1 MLTGKNGI
9 IILRLK
15 VRKKRHWNLNTRRT
29 GKVLRFTLIE
39 LLMAMAVFTIIA
51 LIMMRF
57 FSSAQQI
64 YSKVS
69 QRNSTFSD
77 ARIALDMMTRE
88 LQCALYNNS
97 GNPTGIYPFWLQKRQ
112 FTSADHTTKYYTT
125 ASHWDT
131 LEWNQLNFISAT
143 DMQPAGAVSNVCE
156 VRYTFVPAGET
167 IATFDKDDLDI
178 GGNAPNPINIQEGW
192 LIRSC
197 TADKIRNSDLGSY
210 EDNAKWNFYLIPYKD
225 SAGVIVDNSRITN
238 IYKDDTSSNVY
249 QQVIS
254 GVYALNFTCFIVDP
268 EPLSP
273 TYLQLVPLKA
283 MINDANGT
291 LSTIA
296 GTFGSQSSGAP
307 PALPTPQDGNINTLI
322 GTPFPVAIKIDLS
335 VMQPSDWRE
344 WHDAINRNDIST
356 ADKIK
361 GQRMRTFSRTVY
373 LDSKVSN

>member
-1 MLTGKNGI
+1 MK
-9 IILRLK
+9 
-15 VRKKRHWNLNTRRT
+15 TRRT
-29 GKVLRFTLIE
+29 VKFLRFTLIE
-39 LLMAMAVFTIIA
+39 LLMAMAVFTIIS

-97 GNPTGIYPFWLQKRQ
+97 GNPTGIYPFWLQTRQ
-112 FTSADHTTKYYTT
+112 FLSADHTTKYYT
-125 ASHWDT
+125 ASSKWNT
-131 LEWNQLNFISAT
+131 LEWNQLNFISTT
-143 DMQPAGAVSNVCE
+143 DMKPTGAVSNVCE
-156 VRYTFVPAGET
+156 VKYTFVPAGE
-167 IATFDKDDLDI
+167 IISTFDKDDLGT
-178 GGNAPNPINIQEGW
+178 GGNAPNAINIQEGW
-192 LIRSC
+192 LVRSC
-197 TADKIRNSDLGSY
+197 TADKIRNSDSSSY
-210 EDNAKWNFYLIPYKD
+210 VDNPKWNFYLFPYKD
-225 SAGVIVDNSRITN
+225 SSGAVVDNSRIIN
-238 IYKDDTSSNVY
+238 IYQNSSSNVY

-268 EPLSP
+268 DPLSA

-283 MINDANGT
+283 MMDDGS
-291 LSTIA
+291 LSTTT
-296 GTFGSQSSGAP
+296 GFWGDVSSPLNA
-307 PALPTPQDGNINTLI
+307 TPRTGNINTLV

-344 WHDAINRNDIST
+344 WRQAIDRGDTST

>member
-29 GKVLRFTLIE
+29 GKILRFTLIE

-97 GNPTGIYPFWLQKRQ
+97 GNPTGIYPFWLQKKP
-112 FTSADHTTKYYTT
+112 FTGPDHAKYYT
-125 ASHWDT
+125 AVSHWDT
-131 LEWNQLNFISAT
+131 LGWNQLNFIAAT
-143 DMQPAGAVSNVCE
+143 DMQPAGAISNICE
-156 VRYTFVPAGET
+156 VRYTFVPVGET
-167 IATFDKDDLDI
+167 IATFDKDDLGT
-178 GGNAPNPINIQEGW
+178 GGNAPNAVNIQGGW
-192 LIRSC
+192 LVRSC
-197 TADKIRNSDLGSY
+197 TADKIRNSDLGTY
-210 EDNAKWNFYLIPYKD
+210 VDNAKWNFSFIPYKD
-225 SAGVIVDNSRITN
+225 SSGTVVNTRITDIFN
-238 IYKDDTSSNVY
+238 DGSSNVY

-254 GVYALNFTCFIVDP
+254 GVYALNFTCFVVDP
-268 EPLSP
+268 APLSP
-273 TYLQLVPLKA
+273 TYLQLVPLQS
-283 MINDANGT
+283 MVDDGS
-291 LSTIA
+291 LSTTT
-296 GTFGSQSSGAP
+296 GFFGDASSPLNA
-307 PALPTPQDGNINTLI
+307 TPRTGNINTLV